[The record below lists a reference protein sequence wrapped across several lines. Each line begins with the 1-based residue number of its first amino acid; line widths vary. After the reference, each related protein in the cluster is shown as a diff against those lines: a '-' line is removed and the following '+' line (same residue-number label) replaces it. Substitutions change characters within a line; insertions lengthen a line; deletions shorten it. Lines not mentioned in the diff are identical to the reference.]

1 MKRKNNLFRLLILI
15 SLTIGY
21 LVISG
26 FAKHKLESSTIDRI
40 SIDIER
46 YHDKYL
52 ISKDEILKLSSLE
65 EQKSRALGRKSINIK
80 LLEELLDNQKTI
92 EKSEIFFTLSG
103 ELHIQVK
110 PRYPLLRVLSSS
122 KNYYIDNHCIAFPL
136 SPYFSAHV
144 PVIDG
149 AINDEILEKIV
160 SVLQKSEGDDF
171 FNHFFSGFFVSERHE
186 ITAFSSRYDEVIFI
200 GKSEQLEEK
209 LLRLKAFYRYIYPT
223 LENKKIK
230 TINLTFGKQVIC
242 EYEQ

>member
-1 MKRKNNLFRLLILI
+1 MKRKNNVFRLLILT

-21 LVISG
+21 FVISG
-26 FAKHKLESSTIDRI
+26 FAKRKLEGSTIDHI
-40 SIDIER
+40 AIDIER

-65 EQKSRALGRKSINIK
+65 EQKNNSLHRKSINIK
-80 LLEELLDNQKTI
+80 LLEELLDKQKSI
-92 EKSEIFFTLSG
+92 EKSEIFFTLNG

-110 PRYPLLRVLSSS
+110 PRYPLLRVLSSN

-136 SPYFSAHV
+136 SPYYSAQV

-149 AINDEILEKIV
+149 AINEETLEKIV
-160 SVLQKSEGDDF
+160 SLLQKAEGDDF
-171 FNHFFSGFFVSERHE
+171 FNHFFSGFFVSERQE
-186 ITAFSSRYDEVIFI
+186 ITAFSSIYDEIILF

-209 LLRLKAFYRYIYPT
+209 LLRLKAFYRYIYPA